1 MLAPDRQHD
10 ERQPDVKEQPKAMAD
25 VRRFDPAQAT
35 ERELAD
41 YYRLVLDTGKVD
53 RPDEEPPPYESVV
66 ARLSTPLTSRGPSR
80 IWAAYLGGR
89 LIGMA
94 NLGFPDDENGH
105 LVIGDI
111 RVHPDQRRRGVG
123 TALLRAAL
131 PTMRTEGRSILTAW
145 GVTAGGAGAKW
156 ADALGFRV
164 VHHDVLQMLSIRDT
178 DGSVWQVAA
187 PDGYRLTKWI
197 GTAPDDLL
205 DSYARARTAIS
216 DAPSE
221 DSSRRLPEWT
231 SERVRTAEDDLRRRG
246 VEQRVVV
253 AVHEATGAVAG
264 LTELEL
270 HPNRQDLGYQ
280 QYTTVLAEH
289 RGRGLGRVV
298 KAAMVRWLVDERPQM
313 TRIATS
319 TAAGNVHMI
328 RVNHQVGFKTMR
340 SMVDVEAEVD
350 VLATGLM

>member
-1 MLAPDRQHD
+1 
-10 ERQPDVKEQPKAMAD
+10 MAD
-25 VRRFDPAQAT
+25 VRCFDPAQAT

-41 YYRLVLDTGKVD
+41 YYRLVLDSGRVD

-66 ARLSTPLTSRGPSR
+66 ARLGTPLTSRGPSR
-80 IWAAYLGGR
+80 FWAAHLDGR
-89 LIGMA
+89 LIGVA
-94 NLGFPDDENGH
+94 NFGFPDDENGH

-111 RVHPDQRRRGVG
+111 RVHPDQRRRGIG
-123 TALLRAAL
+123 TTLLRAAL
-131 PTMRTEGRSILTAW
+131 PTMRTEGRRVLTAW

-164 VHHDVLQMLSIRDT
+164 VHHDVLQMLSIPDT
-178 DGSVWQVAA
+178 DAGLWQVPA

-205 DSYARARTAIS
+205 ESYATARRAIH

-221 DSSRRLPEWT
+221 DSSHRQPEWT
-231 SERVRTAEDDLRRRG
+231 SDRVRAAEDDLRRRG
-246 VEQRVVV
+246 VEQRIVV

-270 HPNRQDLGYQ
+270 HPSRQDLGYQ
-280 QYTTVLAEH
+280 QYTVVVAGH
-289 RGRGLGRVV
+289 RGHGLGRFV
-298 KAAMVRWLVDERPQM
+298 KAAMVRWILDERPQIR
-313 TRIATS
+313 RIGTS

-328 RVNHQVGFKTMR
+328 RVNHEVGFKTTR

-350 VLATGLM
+350 VLATVLM